1 MLVFTD
7 LWFIRG
13 EKVYDGAK
21 TGLRTTL
28 TNPPYRSLDLAS
40 VLIQPWVTENHMTS
54 TGIKQ
59 AESALRVDQ
68 GVLGSVEETN
78 E

>member
-1 MLVFTD
+1 MYL
-7 LWFIRG
+7 FIRG
-13 EKVYDGAK
+13 E
-21 TGLRTTL
+21 
-28 TNPPYRSLDLAS
+28 NHQSLDLAS
-40 VLIQPWVTENHMTS
+40 VLNQPWVTENHMTF

-59 AESALRVDQ
+59 AELALLVDQ